1 MVRKEFFWGKK
12 WKWMTKTSLVEL
24 ENFLTFDEVQ
34 QENSN
39 QKLRTK

>member
-1 MVRKEFFWGKK
+1 MVRKELFWGKK

-34 QENSN
+34 QENLN
-39 QKLRTK
+39 QKSRTK